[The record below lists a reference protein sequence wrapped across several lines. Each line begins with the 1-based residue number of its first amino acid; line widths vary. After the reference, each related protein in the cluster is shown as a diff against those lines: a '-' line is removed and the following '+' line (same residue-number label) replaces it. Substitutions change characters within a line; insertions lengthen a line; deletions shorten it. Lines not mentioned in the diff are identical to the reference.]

1 MLTMADQEQKNY
13 YYKVNAEYAEAMFQK
28 MASIRYGI
36 DFCCTPDLTKWS
48 IKKGLLDMTNTIDS
62 ICSDSDDPAQPGDE
76 NFVPGPCARIDIATA
91 HGGGSITYVPCGSYK
106 KITETY
112 TGNGNV
118 TICYDTNIGYI
129 ANPTCGS
136 CFIITES
143 LEECTSGSC
152 FIITESLEECTS
164 TPACVEMIFTF
175 DKAGGELTFT
185 DCEGVYHSY
194 FFETNQDP
202 RLINN
207 SFRACIEEGKFTTIG
222 GLGVSNGDC
231 ASVCN
236 SYTFQQGRGDVTI
249 YYVDCNGNEQTHLLE
264 EYGNFGP
271 VCIRSF
277 NLSGP
282 GGDFIGTGDQ
292 TTVTYNGECT
302 TITNNRECT
311 S

>member
-1 MLTMADQEQKNY
+1 MADQEQKNY

-76 NFVPGPCARIDIATA
+76 NFVPGPCARIDIATTE
-91 HGGGSITYVPCGSYK
+91 GGGSITYVPCGSYK

-112 TGNGNV
+112 TGSGNV
-118 TICYDTNIGYI
+118 IICYDKNIGYV
-129 ANPTCGS
+129 ANPNCGN
-136 CFIITES
+136 CFV
-143 LEECTSGSC
+143 
-152 FIITESLEECTS
+152 ITESLEECTS
-164 TPACVEMIFTF
+164 TPACVKMIFGF
-175 DKAGGELTFT
+175 EKGGGELTFT

-194 FFETNQDP
+194 FFETSQDP

-207 SFRACIEEGKFTTIG
+207 SFRACIQEGKFTITG

-236 SYTFQQGRGDVTI
+236 SYTFQQGRGDMTI

-277 NLSGP
+277 NLSG
-282 GGDFIGTGDQ
+282 TGEE
-292 TTVTYNGECT
+292 TTVTDNGECT

>member
-48 IKKGLLDMTNTIDS
+48 IKKGLLDMTNAMDS
-62 ICSDSDDPAQPGDE
+62 ICPDPDNPAQPGDE
-76 NFVPGPCARIDIATA
+76 NFVPGPCARIDIATTET
-91 HGGGSITYVPCGSYK
+91 GGSITYVPCGSYK

-143 LEECTSGSC
+143 LEECSSEPT
-152 FIITESLEECTS
+152 
-164 TPACVEMIFTF
+164 CVIASFTIP
-175 DKAGGELTFT
+175 KGGGEITYT
-185 DCEGVYHSY
+185 DCEGVYHAY
-194 FFETNQDP
+194 FFQDNVDP
-202 RLINN
+202 RLIDANWI
-207 SFRACIEEGKFTTIG
+207 ACIQEDQYTATAGI
-222 GLGVSNGDC
+222 NI
-231 ASVCN
+231 ASGESCTSICG
-236 SYTFQQGRGDVTI
+236 SYTFDQNRGDITI
-249 YYVDCNGNEQTHLLE
+249 YYVDCNGDEQTHLLE

-277 NLSGP
+277 TLS
-282 GGDFIGTGDQ
+282 DIGNE
-292 TTVTYNGECT
+292 TTITYNGECT
-302 TITNNRECT
+302 